1 MLFTPPQNRTDQA
14 HPRQQPALILPQI
27 PPLRLD
33 EMLITRSGLLEEQP
47 AQLVLVVE
55 KGNIEVREVR
65 STRLNEQ
72 NGQIEVFSIEPDGEL
87 P

>member
-1 MLFTPPQNRTDQA
+1 
-14 HPRQQPALILPQI
+14 
-27 PPLRLD
+27 
-33 EMLITRSGLLEEQP
+33 MLITRSGLLEEQP

-72 NGQIEVFSIEPDGEL
+72 NGQIEVFSIEPDGE
-87 P
+87 